1 MLKYPSIENYYN
13 VFKNKYLNSFM
24 EDVFY
29 ATEKIH
35 GSNMRGNMRCSKGC
49 LECVSTEVSKS

>member
-13 VFKNKYLNSFM
+13 VFKNKYLTSFM
-24 EDVFY
+24 DDVFY

-35 GSNMRGNMRCSKGC
+35 GSNMRK
-49 LECVSTEVSKS
+49 L